1 MLNDQAIASNY
12 LIDNNLA
19 KKVMIIDLDVHQGD
33 GTASIF
39 EHQDSVFTIS
49 HSTNSFI
56 ISAISIIF
64 MFSKPAL

>member
-19 KKVMIIDLDVHQGD
+19 KKVMIVDLDVHQGD

-39 EHQDSVFTIS
+39 EHQDSVLLFHFMVIKII
-49 HSTNSFI
+49 HSK
-56 ISAISIIF
+56 
-64 MFSKPAL
+64 SK